1 MSTSSQPREASKA
14 NGAGREPHVCM
25 VAYSDYVFD
34 ARIRREAET
43 LASNGF
49 RVTCL
54 KLRNGAAREHYVLN
68 KVDVRELSVPK
79 YQGKSRAAY
88 LRSYVRFLIEASTA
102 WPRTG
107 PI

>member
-1 MSTSSQPREASKA
+1 MALKSTLTKPHEELQAIADS
-14 NGAGREPHVCM
+14 REPRVCM

-49 RVTCL
+49 HVTCL
-54 KLRNGAAREHYVLN
+54 KLRNGSKRERYVLN
-68 KVDVRELSVPK
+68 GVEVRELSVPK

-88 LRSYVRFLIEASTA
+88 LQSYFHFLVKASA
-102 WPRTG
+102 
-107 PI
+107 

>member
-1 MSTSSQPREASKA
+1 VTTPAQTVDVSKPV
-14 NGAGREPHVCM
+14 GARREPHVCM

-49 RVTCL
+49 RVTCF
-54 KLRNGAAREHYVLN
+54 KLRNGAARERYTLN
-68 KVDVRELSVPK
+68 NVDVRELSVPK

-88 LRSYVRFLIEASTA
+88 L
-102 WPRTG
+102 
-107 PI
+107 